1 MQFTANK
8 RLLLPHLL
16 SDLSLVAG
24 ETHVDVQA
32 APYTRAQQK
41 TTPSAQRNLSKS
53 LEKWRTHVES
63 GCGGDVMRDCI
74 VMRRFWSKLFQ
85 KLYGCKRVW
94 EMRNWESAGWKI
106 TSARHNFTPLNLW
119 NEIAVWRLIGIYWP
133 FERCTCAIWKCTHMQ
148 LELHSRM
155 YYIQKFW
162 CRGEK
167 FNFDWCDRL
176 FYTDETHFL
185 TCCNL
190 LLFIYIKNFS
200 CLCRKITPFLPK

>member
-1 MQFTANK
+1 MECTKGNWRKIKKPRLRALLRAYFNKIASVMQQTICWCPSFPIYTFSTLACSSRGWFLLLHIVAAKMTSQKKDTIVVSTMQFTANK

-94 EMRNWESAGWKI
+94 EMRNWESAG
-106 TSARHNFTPLNLW
+106 
-119 NEIAVWRLIGIYWP
+119 
-133 FERCTCAIWKCTHMQ
+133 
-148 LELHSRM
+148 
-155 YYIQKFW
+155 
-162 CRGEK
+162 
-167 FNFDWCDRL
+167 
-176 FYTDETHFL
+176 
-185 TCCNL
+185 
-190 LLFIYIKNFS
+190 
-200 CLCRKITPFLPK
+200 